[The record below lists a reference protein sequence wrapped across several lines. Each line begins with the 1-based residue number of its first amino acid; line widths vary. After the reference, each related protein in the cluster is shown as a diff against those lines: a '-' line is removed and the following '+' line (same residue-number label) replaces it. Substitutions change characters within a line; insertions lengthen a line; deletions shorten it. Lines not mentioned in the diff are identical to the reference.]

1 MGLAERKALQ
11 ELKDKAYPDFLKK
24 IQTAAGFPVDV
35 DVKWD
40 SFSAVDS
47 RTDLYNTRFEKIY
60 VTPLVDVMKEIA
72 NDKMGKDALKSGLKK
87 IIIDGSS
94 GSHPNGFTFN
104 DGQLNMT
111 HKLDTNIDD
120 VEERKRFI
128 KKLLE
133 SKL

>member
-1 MGLAERKALQ
+1 MGLAERKAIQ
-11 ELKDKAYPDFLKK
+11 ELKDKTFPASLKK
-24 IQTAAGFPVDV
+24 IQDAASFPVEV

-40 SFSAVDS
+40 SFSATDS
-47 RTDLYNTRFEKIY
+47 RTDLYNVRFEKVY
-60 VTPLVDVMKEIA
+60 VTPLADVLKEIA
-72 NDKMGKDALKSGLKK
+72 VDDMGKSALKSGLKK

-104 DGQLNMT
+104 DGQLNIT
-111 HKLDTNIDD
+111 HKLDSNIDD
-120 VEERKRFI
+120 VDERKRYI